1 MANVIINDSNLVAIG
16 NAIREKNGTEDTYKP
31 REMAE
36 AILAITTGGGGG
48 GDLPACEGVDF

>member
-36 AILAITTGGGGG
+36 AILAITTGGGG
-48 GDLPACEGVDF
+48 DLPPCEGVGF